1 MLYKCIANEDYVM
14 IELTIGK
21 VYESLYESE
30 FLYVI
35 DDRGIG
41 SWVDDRDFVSLVE
54 FREEK
59 LNSLH
64 L

>member
-1 MLYKCIANEDYVM
+1 M

-35 DDRGIG
+35 DDRGIEG
-41 SWVDDRDFVSLVE
+41 YVDKNDFVSLEE

-64 L
+64 LWI